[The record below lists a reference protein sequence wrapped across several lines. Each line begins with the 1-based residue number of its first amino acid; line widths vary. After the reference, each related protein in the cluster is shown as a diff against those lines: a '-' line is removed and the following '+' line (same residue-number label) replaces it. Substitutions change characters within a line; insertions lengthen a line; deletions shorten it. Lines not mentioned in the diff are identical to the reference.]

1 MKKILGI
8 NLAAGCSVMACF
20 GLLFVILL
28 GFAVD
33 QLPFG
38 LSELGWAWMQG
49 RLDAVDAYNVD
60 ILIASSY
67 SGEYCAPGGLPGGG
81 AWRITQV
88 FHDPSYN
95 PNHAGIDFGIPLG
108 TATQSTIGGEVT
120 YAGWNSQ
127 GYGNLVIVQ
136 NGPVST
142 YYGHLSGISVHPGQI
157 VSPGA
162 LLGLSGDSG
171 NSTGPHLHYEVRV
184 NGVPVDPLTATFG
197 DVVCGQS
204 AAQANPA
211 PVEVPG
217 AGGALD
223 TPPVRLEGDPAT
235 VEFRVVSAYG
245 RYDPEP
251 GAVYGRVMGT
261 AGNPLGGIVVEVL
274 WGEESAQCP
283 PLSAGHDAAPG
294 GAAQSSGLHWA
305 KRPVEDPADSG
316 APSGTVQTTTGPDG
330 QFLFQVYQPAV
341 CVAIRIANDTS
352 QVVTDLMTGEGSY
365 DIFFKQNSSA
375 LGEDPWKP

>member
-1 MKKILGI
+1 MDFKKILGL
-8 NLAAGCSVMACF
+8 NLTAGCSVTTCF

-49 RLDAVDAYNVD
+49 RLDAVDTHNVD
-60 ILIASSY
+60 IVIASSY
-67 SGEYCAPGGLPGGG
+67 FGAYCAPGGLPGGR
-81 AWRITQV
+81 AWRVTQV
-88 FHDPSYN
+88 FHDPNYN
-95 PNHAGIDFGIPLG
+95 RNHAGLDFGIPVG
-108 TATQSTIGGEVT
+108 TPIQSTIEGEVT

-136 NGPVST
+136 NGPVT
-142 YYGHLSGISVHPGQI
+142 TIYGHLSGIGVHPGQ
-157 VSPGA
+157 VVNPGA

-211 PVEVPG
+211 PEHAPE
-217 AGGALD
+217 AGGALA
-223 TPPVRLEGDPAT
+223 TPPVRLEGDPTA
-235 VEFRVVSAYG
+235 VDFRVVSAYG

-251 GAVYGRVMGT
+251 GTVYGRVMNA
-261 AGNPLGGIVVEVL
+261 AGEPLEGVVVEL
-274 WGEESAQCP
+274 FWEE
-283 PLSAGHDAAPG
+283 
-294 GAAQSSGLHWA
+294 GAA
-305 KRPVEDPADSG
+305 
-316 APSGTVQTTTGPDG
+316 QTTTGPDG
-330 QFLFQVYQPAV
+330 QFLFQVYEPVVRVAV
-341 CVAIRIANDTS
+341 RVADGAS
-352 QVVTDLMTGEGSY
+352 QVATDLIVSEGSY
-365 DIFFKQNSSA
+365 DVFFKRNNPTDSR
-375 LGEDPWKP
+375 GE